1 MVLPEEDDANI
12 ASILRKPSTMD
23 PGKEMILKIVLPAE
37 EDDSSDTD
45 GASILPKTSA
55 KDAEKEMRTKLL
67 LVEDQNV
74 RNARS
79 VVIIAGIFCACCV
92 GVAVNI
98 FAHQNEQD
106 SFVLE
111 VRKSGRRRNHPC
123 LLALQKRHH

>member
-1 MVLPEEDDANI
+1 MMMVLPEEDA
-12 ASILRKPSTMD
+12 M
-23 PGKEMILKIVLPAE
+23 VLPE
-37 EDDSSDTD
+37 ENESESHDEADVV
-45 GASILPKTSA
+45 SILPKPSA

-79 VVIIAGIFCACCV
+79 IVIIAGIFCASAV

-98 FAHQNEQD
+98 FAHQNETD
-106 SFVLE
+106 SFELQ

-123 LLALQKRHH
+123 LLAFGKDMTNPIRYRAHHSVQWLRC